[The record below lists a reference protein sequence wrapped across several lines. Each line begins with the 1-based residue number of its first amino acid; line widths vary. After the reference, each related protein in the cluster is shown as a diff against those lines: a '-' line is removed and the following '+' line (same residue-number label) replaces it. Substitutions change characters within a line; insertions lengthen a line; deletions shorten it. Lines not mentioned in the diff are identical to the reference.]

1 MKTKIVLMLV
11 VATAM
16 FAGGNV
22 ARGDTVTR
30 EIQVENDDAEEYLN
44 TPEFNGGWD
53 GVYAQGV
60 MYLNSSDL
68 RGRR

>member
-44 TPEFNGGWD
+44 TPEINGGWD